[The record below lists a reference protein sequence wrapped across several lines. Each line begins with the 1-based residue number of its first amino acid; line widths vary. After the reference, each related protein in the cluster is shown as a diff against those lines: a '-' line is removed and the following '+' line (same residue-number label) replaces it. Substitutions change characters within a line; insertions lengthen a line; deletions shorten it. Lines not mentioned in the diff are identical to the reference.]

1 MSSISLPVCV
11 KIVALRAKFE
21 SERAAV
27 LATVSGDGAA
37 EATRLLVNRLLHGP
51 AVNLRALAAEDPV
64 AREEAERL
72 LAALF
77 ALDHTPTAPR
87 K

>member
-1 MSSISLPVCV
+1 
-11 KIVALRAKFE
+11 
-21 SERAAV
+21 V
-27 LATVSGDGAA
+27 LSTVSADGAA

-51 AVNLRALAAEDPV
+51 AIKLRDLAADDPA

-77 ALDHTPTAPR
+77 ALERPPISS
-87 K
+87 KK